1 MKRSIGMGGMV
12 VLVVALFLPARASA
26 KEIADSFGRIL
37 TVPDGISRVIC
48 SGSGC
53 LRLLTYLTAQDAI
66 VGVDS
71 IEKQGSRVDV
81 RPYALANPRFK
92 NFPLFG
98 EFRGKD
104 NPELILALNPAP
116 QVIFKVDPKTLD
128 ESITLEEKTGIPVVT
143 LRYGDLLDGRA
154 AFYASLRT
162 MGGLMGKSDRAEK
175 VVAFFEETIADLE
188 KRTRDIPE
196 ADRTSVF
203 LGGVAFAGPH
213 GFLSTEPAYA
223 PFSFVHARNPAYSK
237 QLKADISKEKIVEW
251 NPDVIFLDLATMR
264 SGDKSGGLYELQNDT
279 VYRSLSAVKSGKVY
293 GLIPHNSYNTN
304 FESTMANAYFVGKL
318 LYPDRFQDVD
328 PASKADAIFGFLDGK
343 PLFAQLNEM
352 LGGYVFA
359 KLPVQE

>member
-1 MKRSIGMGGMV
+1 MKCAA
-12 VLVVALFLPARASA
+12 VLYKFIIVFVILCSPSVSSSN
-26 KEIADSFGRIL
+26 EIVDSFGRRL
-37 TVPDGISRVIC
+37 AVPDDISRVIC

-53 LRLLTYLTAQDAI
+53 LRLLTYLEAQDAV

-71 IEKQGSRVDV
+71 IELQGSRVDV
-81 RPYALANPRFK
+81 RPYAMANPQFK
-92 NFPLFG
+92 KQPLFG

-143 LRYGDLLDGRA
+143 LKYGDLLDGREML
-154 AFYASLRT
+154 YASLRT
-162 MGGLMGKSDRAEK
+162 MGGLLGKSDRAER
-175 VVAFFEETIADLE
+175 VIAFLEKTIADLE

-196 ADRTSVF
+196 ADRPSVF

-251 NPDVIFLDLATMR
+251 NPEIIFLDLATIR
-264 SGDKSGGLYELQNDT
+264 SGDKSGGLYELQNDL

-304 FESTMANAYFVGKL
+304 FESTMANAYFIGKV
-318 LYPDRFQDVD
+318 LYPDRFQDID
-328 PASKADAIFGFLDGK
+328 PVANADAIFTFLDGK
-343 PLFAQLNEM
+343 PVFATINDM
-352 LGGYVFA
+352 LDGYVFV
-359 KLPVQE
+359 KLPVQ